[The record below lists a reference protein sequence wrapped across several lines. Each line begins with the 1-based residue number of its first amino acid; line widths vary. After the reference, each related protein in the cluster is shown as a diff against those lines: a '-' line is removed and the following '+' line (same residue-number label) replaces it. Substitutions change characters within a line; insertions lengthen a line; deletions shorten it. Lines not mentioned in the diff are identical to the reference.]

1 MPASITSIGSGS
13 LQGCSGLRTATIPA
27 SVTSIGASALQGCTG
42 LTAFTIPALTTSVGS
57 SAFKECT
64 QLTSITIPSLITS
77 ISDSLLLNCTSLTSV
92 IINGNVTSIG
102 SASLQ
107 GCTGLKDFTIPESTT
122 SIGGGSFQGCS
133 GITSISIPAAVTNI
147 GSIAFKTCSKLTSVY
162 FYAVSTI
169 PTIGASAFYGI
180 NSPAFAFYISSV
192 NNPDALNGIGFNTT
206 SSLWSQIIGGISY
219 SVSTSAPWTAEVN
232 SGNQQNT
239 SSSITIPAT
248 VINKSTTYNV
258 ISIGDDAFKSCTG
271 LTNITIPSSVT
282 TIGNNAFNG
291 CSGLTNINIPSAT
304 TSVGSSAFN
313 GCTGFTSIN
322 IPASIINVGSNAF
335 NGCSGLTSVYF
346 LTTSSIP
353 TIGANAFQGTN
364 RFSIAYYISTAAN
377 SSNLNGIGFSSVSYV
392 WAATI
397 NTISYT
403 LSTGSQNTA
412 TVDIGNKSNASS
424 AIIIPSSITVATLAF
439 SVTTIGTDAFA
450 TNGALTSIS
459 LPNTIAI
466 ISPEAFNGCANLTS
480 ISIPSSVTSIASDSF
495 KNCTSLTGFSVSASN
510 ANYSNDSAG
519 ALFNKVA
526 TALLQY
532 PLGNPQTSY
541 TIPSSVTSVGA
552 SAFLGCTTLQSVLTA
567 TTNLGFSFEGVQEFG
582 ALRALGRVSA
592 FAGLS
597 SVTLPNTITNIEA
610 EAFQGCTSLTS
621 VTIPNSVTSIGA
633 GAFTGCTTLTSLVI
647 PSSVTSI
654 GAGAFQGCT
663 SLTTITLPS
672 TTKTISATA
681 FQGSTSLST
690 INIPGA
696 VTLIETGAFQTCTS
710 LTSFTVDQ
718 ANQNYSVDSFG
729 VLFDNSKKTLIQ
741 FPLGISNTSYTI
753 PSSVTTIA
761 TGAFSGSTG
770 LIGINIPNSV
780 ITIGDSAFKGC
791 TGLPNVT
798 IPISV
803 TSIGATA
810 FKDCSS
816 LKTVYFLNSSTI
828 PTLGTDAFAEISGGA
843 IAYYNASV
851 QNALQLNNVG
861 FSVISRIDAQVVT
874 TNQTRNSFV
883 CFKEDS
889 MILTI
894 NGYVK
899 IQDLRKGDLIK
910 TLKHDYVPIN
920 MIGKRE
926 IQHIRSEERIK
937 DQLYKC
943 SQEFFPEVFE
953 DLVITGCHCILMDE
967 FVDDE
972 QIEKTREVNGNIY
985 ITEDKY
991 RIPACVD
998 ERTTVYE
1005 TAGSYTIYH
1014 LALDNDDYYMN
1025 YGVYANGLLVE
1036 TCSQRYLKELS
1047 NMTLIE

>member
-1 MPASITSIGSGS
+1 
-13 LQGCSGLRTATIPA
+13 
-27 SVTSIGASALQGCTG
+27 
-42 LTAFTIPALTTSVGS
+42 
-57 SAFKECT
+57 
-64 QLTSITIPSLITS
+64 
-77 ISDSLLLNCTSLTSV
+77 LLLNCTSLTSV

-147 GSIAFKTCSKLTSVY
+147 GSSAFQTCSKLTSVY
-162 FYAVSTI
+162 FYATSSI

-192 NNPDALNGIGFNTT
+192 NNPDTLKGIGFNTT

-258 ISIGDDAFKSCTG
+258 ISIGDDAFKSCNG

-291 CSGLTNINIPSAT
+291 CTGLTNINIPSAT

-322 IPASIINVGSNAF
+322 IPASIINIGSNAF

-364 RFSIAYYISTAAN
+364 LFSIAYYISTAAN

-412 TVDIGNKSNASS
+412 TVDMGNQSNTSS
-424 AIIIPSSITVATLAF
+424 AITLPSSITVATLAF

-450 TNGALTSIS
+450 TNSILTSIS

-466 ISPEAFNGCANLTS
+466 IAPEAFNGCANLTS

-519 ALFNKVA
+519 ALFNKDA

-552 SAFLGCTTLQSVLTA
+552 SAFLGCATLQKVLT
-567 TTNLGFSFEGVQEFG
+567 TTTKLGFSFEGVQEFG
-582 ALRALGRVSA
+582 ALRALAASA

-597 SVTLPNTITNIEA
+597 SVTLPNTVTNIEA
-610 EAFQGCTSLTS
+610 GAFQGCTSLTS
-621 VTIPNSVTSIGA
+621 VTIPNSVVSIGA
-633 GAFTGCTTLTSLVI
+633 GAFTGCTTLTNLVI

-672 TTKTISATA
+672 TTTTISATA

-729 VLFDNSKKTLIQ
+729 VLFDKNKTTLIQ
-741 FPLGISNTSYTI
+741 FPLGISNASYTI

-780 ITIGDSAFKGC
+780 ITIGDSAFKDC
-791 TGLPNVT
+791 TRLLNVT

-803 TSIGATA
+803 LSIGATS
-810 FKDCSS
+810 FNGCSA
-816 LKTVYFLNSSTI
+816 LINCYFSATNFLPSIGSN
-828 PTLGTDAFAEISGGA
+828 AFARIGA
-843 IAYYNASV
+843 GPIAYYNASV
-851 QNALQLNNVG
+851 QNAFQLNNVG
-861 FSVISRIDAQVVT
+861 FSVISRIDAPVVTPPTTTPT

-1005 TAGSYTIYH
+1005 TAGSYMIYH